1 VFVNNITAKLLY
13 NLCLLDFFTFGA
25 VVFCEFRVE
34 TRFLVGEVV
43 VCVTVVTVVTVITVV
58 TVVTVVT
65 VITRLLQLSQ
75 LLQLLQIFHRF
86 FQIFHF
92 KPVLIRSL
100 QRT

>member
-1 VFVNNITAKLLY
+1 VFVNNIAAKLLY

-65 VITRLLQLSQ
+65 DFS
-75 LLQLLQIFHRF
+75 QIFSDF
-86 FQIFHF
+86 
-92 KPVLIRSL
+92 SL
-100 QRT
+100 QTCVDSKFTANLDGSC